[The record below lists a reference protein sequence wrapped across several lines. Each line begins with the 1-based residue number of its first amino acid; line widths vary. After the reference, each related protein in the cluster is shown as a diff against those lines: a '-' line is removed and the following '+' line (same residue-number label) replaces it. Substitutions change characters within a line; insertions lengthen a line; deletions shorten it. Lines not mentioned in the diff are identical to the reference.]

1 MHKALRCV
9 CAGPLA
15 FAFRKSDEALGGS
28 LGIAVH
34 RELDRCVACGGRH
47 RVWERGAAR
56 RGYVVLQVKSFA
68 GLFLF
73 YRFVIFHGFLFFYRV
88 HGKIKIF
95 LNKKI
100 HETLNF
106 TVKIPGKKVGGADA
120 KQTGRKGCGSV
131 GHGNCGG
138 RGSGGCGRK

>member
-1 MHKALRCV
+1 MRKALRCV

-15 FAFRKSDEALGGS
+15 FAFQKSDEALGGN

-73 YRFVIFHGFLFFYRV
+73 YRFVIFHGLFLVFS
-88 HGKIKIF
+88 
-95 LNKKI
+95 
-100 HETLNF
+100 
-106 TVKIPGKKVGGADA
+106 PGAW
-120 KQTGRKGCGSV
+120 
-131 GHGNCGG
+131 
-138 RGSGGCGRK
+138 

>member
-47 RVWERGAAR
+47 RVCGNGCCPA
-56 RGYVVLQVKSFA
+56 GLCGFA
-68 GLFLF
+68 GQELRRAFSF
-73 YRFVIFHGFLFFYRV
+73 YRFVIFHGLFLVFYRV

-95 LNKKI
+95 LNK
-100 HETLNF
+100 ENSQNF
-106 TVKIPGKKVGGADA
+106 KFYG
-120 KQTGRKGCGSV
+120 
-131 GHGNCGG
+131 
-138 RGSGGCGRK
+138 

>member
-34 RELDRCVACGGRH
+34 RELDRCVARGGRH

-73 YRFVIFHGFLFFYRV
+73 YRFVIFHGLFLV
-88 HGKIKIF
+88 F
-95 LNKKI
+95 L
-100 HETLNF
+100 
-106 TVKIPGKKVGGADA
+106 PGAW
-120 KQTGRKGCGSV
+120 
-131 GHGNCGG
+131 
-138 RGSGGCGRK
+138 